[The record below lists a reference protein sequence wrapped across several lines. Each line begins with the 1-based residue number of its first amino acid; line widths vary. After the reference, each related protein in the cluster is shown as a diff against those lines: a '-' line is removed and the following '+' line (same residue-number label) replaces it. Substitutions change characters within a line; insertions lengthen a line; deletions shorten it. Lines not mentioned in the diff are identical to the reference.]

1 MAIQPPA
8 AEGGNAD
15 HRIRSRSKAKLR
27 NGPFVVQGWKLGK
40 GSSSKSDNAH
50 YLVDV
55 RPASAPKSPFRG
67 ESAALPGLREQV
79 ALGMGAGAMGFFIKR

>member
-15 HRIRSRSKAKLR
+15 HRIRSRSQAKLR

-40 GSSSKSDNAH
+40 DSSSKSDMH
-50 YLVDV
+50 MLMCGQ
-55 RPASAPKSPFRG
+55 PQHPKALSG
-67 ESAALPGLREQV
+67 GDGAALPGLRKQV
-79 ALGMGAGAMGFFIKR
+79 ALRMGAGAMGSS